1 MMGPFDIRLLEH
13 TGREFARPVRRKT
26 IHAAK
31 AGGMVRKLLN
41 NVRRSLFTPSK
52 RKGAPEGT
60 PHSTLLRGRAQQL

>member
-13 TGREFARPVRRKT
+13 TGRERARPSHRKA
-26 IHAAK
+26 IHAVK
-31 AGGMVRKLLN
+31 TCSLFRKHLSN
-41 NVRRSLFTPSK
+41 FWRSLFTPSK